1 MGKMIKQ
8 VFKEAAIIIL
18 AAAVVALVVNRFR
31 NQGLPLIGTDTTKT
45 HENAVNSEDPIAV
58 REITMQKAMAVFRAD
73 SALFADARGGN
84 EFNSGHIKGAV
95 NLPEEQFD
103 QWIGEFFEQTDP
115 GVTIITYCEGY
126 YCPLAKKLA
135 LRLMMA
141 GFENVYHL
149 PDGWGNWNKFNM
161 PVESGE

>member
-1 MGKMIKQ
+1 MIKQ

-18 AAAVVALVVNRFR
+18 AAAVVALVVNSFR
-31 NQGLPLIGTDTTKT
+31 TQSLPLIGPDGTVSGD
-45 HENAVNSEDPIAV
+45 NDGNNDDPIAIE
-58 REITMQKAMAVFRAD
+58 EISLQRAMAVFRAD

-95 NLPEEQFD
+95 NLPEGQFD
-103 QWIGEFFEQTDP
+103 QWIGAFLENTDP

-135 LRLMMA
+135 AKLMMA

-149 PDGWGNWNKFNM
+149 PDGWGNWNKFRM
-161 PVESGE
+161 PIEIDE